1 MPIHCVATSIA
12 ALPWWLVDLGLGLF
26 AFAAALLFQSVGG
39 YLILRRLRAEQPQHW
54 AERARLA
61 FPYATFSTIHP
72 TMVGTGWLVAGVP
85 LWKNL
90 WAPLPLAAAAALGS
104 LVRSRPTWRHLR
116 ELSLGARERERG
128 AWIPL
133 PLLNAIFILLPILVV
148 VSIAGK
154 SASQAWLAI
163 AALILGMIG
172 YRAWL
177 SIPVARALGMLLFRP
192 APESLQNRIDKVARE
207 GAIGP
212 PGAYLIGS
220 ETANA
225 FALPTCYSIAFTGD
239 AL

>member
-1 MPIHCVATSIA
+1 MPIHCLATSIA
-12 ALPWWLVDLGLGLF
+12 ALPGWLVYLGLALF
-26 AFAAALLFQSVGG
+26 AFAGALLFQSVGG

-61 FPYATFSTIHP
+61 FPYATFSTIHL

-90 WAPLPLAAAAALGS
+90 WAPLPLAAAAALGV

-116 ELSLGARERERG
+116 GQSLGDREREPG

-148 VSIAGK
+148 VSITGK
-154 SASQAWLAI
+154 SAGQAWLAI

-177 SIPVARALGMLLFRP
+177 SIPVARAVGVLRP
-192 APESLQNRIDKVARE
+192 APDSLQAASTKSLTNAPSGR
-207 GAIGP
+207 
-212 PGAYLIGS
+212 PGLTSSAPGRQMR
-220 ETANA
+220 
-225 FALPTCYSIAFTGD
+225 LPSRPATRSPLPATP
-239 AL
+239 